1 MNNEQEQRE
10 TSNRHESYIQGA
22 FMGFII
28 GALYLAIMSTILER
42 L

>member
-1 MNNEQEQRE
+1 MKDNEDRKE
-10 TSNRHESYIQGA
+10 TYIQGA

-28 GALYLAIMSTILER
+28 GVMYLAIFSTILER

>member
-1 MNNEQEQRE
+1 MKNDERK
-10 TSNRHESYIQGA
+10 ESYLHGL

-28 GALYLAIMSTILER
+28 GVLYLAIFSIILER

>member
-1 MNNEQEQRE
+1 MKNEERKE
-10 TSNRHESYIQGA
+10 NERKENYIQGA

-28 GALYLAIMSTILER
+28 GVLYLAIFSTILER